1 MDLKSSRSSRKGLLR
16 SRLLSDADENDLLGC
31 GVDPASLPYLLP
43 KLCHRNL
50 LIKGV
55 KLYAA
60 NILKQNMLSIG
71 GDVAVHRHVI
81 SGKTDTSDCLIMG
94 DLRHYRLLIEKLNV
108 QPGLEPLVESI
119 RRQIFP
125 QAEDLELIA
134 KGKSMTWGNKPVIM
148 GILNV
153 TPDSFSDGGRWL
165 DEEAAVSHGREMA
178 EQGADIIDIGG
189 ESSRPGA
196 APVTEEEEIARIVPI
211 VRELSS
217 LTIPISID
225 TTKSRVAEA
234 AIQAGAAI
242 VNDVSA
248 LRDDPDMQA
257 LVRDTGSAVVL
268 MHMRGSP
275 GTMQQ
280 NTGYSDI
287 VEEIY
292 SFLHERIES
301 CLDGGIPTSSIIADP
316 GIGFGKDLD
325 GNLTLIRH
333 ISEFKSLGVP
343 LLLGHSR
350 KSFIGRIL
358 GAEVDGREEGTDAV
372 TAWAA
377 VQGVDMV
384 RVHCVSRAVKIRAV
398 MKAVMEAA

>member
-43 KLCHRNL
+43 KLRHRNL
-50 LIKGV
+50 LIEGV

-81 SGKTDTSDCLIMG
+81 SGKTETSDCLIMG
-94 DLRHYRLLIEKLNV
+94 DLRHYRLLIEKLGI

-119 RRQIFP
+119 RLQIFP
-125 QAEDLELIA
+125 QGKGLELTMN
-134 KGKSMTWGNKPVIM
+134 GKTRTWRKKPVIM
-148 GILNV
+148 GILNI

-165 DEEAAVSHGREMA
+165 DEEAAVRHGREMA
-178 EQGADIIDIGG
+178 EQGADIIDVGG

-196 APVTEEEEIARIVPI
+196 APVPEEEEMARVSPI
-211 VRELSS
+211 IRELSS
-217 LTIPISID
+217 LGIPISID

-234 AIQAGAAI
+234 AIKAGAAI
-242 VNDVSA
+242 VNDITA
-248 LRDDPDMQA
+248 LQGDPRMPD
-257 LVRDTGSAVVL
+257 LVRDTGAAVIL
-268 MHMRGSP
+268 MHMRGRP

-280 NTGYSDI
+280 NTGYADI
-287 VEEIY
+287 ISEIY
-292 SFLHERIES
+292 AFLDGRIEA
-301 CLDGGIPTSSIIADP
+301 CLEGGIPASSIIADP
-316 GIGFGKDLD
+316 GIGFGKDLE
-325 GNLTLIRH
+325 GNLSLIRH
-333 ISEFKSLGVP
+333 ISEFRSLGVP

-358 GAEVDGREEGTDAV
+358 GTEVDEREEGTDAV

-377 VQGVDMV
+377 IQGVDIV
-384 RVHCVSRAVKIRAV
+384 RVHCVSKAVRIRALL
-398 MKAVMEAA
+398 KAVMEAA